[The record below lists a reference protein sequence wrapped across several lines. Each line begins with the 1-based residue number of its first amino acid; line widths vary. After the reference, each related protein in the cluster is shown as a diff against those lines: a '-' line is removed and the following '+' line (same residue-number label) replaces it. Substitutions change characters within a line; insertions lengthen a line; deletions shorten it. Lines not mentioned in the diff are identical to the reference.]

1 MLYDDGMEPEVLYED
16 AHIVAINKPSGLVVH
31 QGVGTDETLVDW
43 ILEHYPEMREV
54 GEPDCSLQR
63 PGIVHRLDKETSGVM
78 VLAKQQEVFT
88 ALKKHFQKGK
98 IEKEY
103 HAFVYGEPRVA
114 RGTVSLAI
122 GKSRS
127 DFRRFSVRHTRG
139 ELRQARTEYV
149 VVGSCTV
156 GASFV
161 RFYPKTGR
169 THQIR
174 VHAESLHTP
183 IVCDSLYASSQQP
196 MLGFSRLALH
206 SRRISLRTHW
216 YDETLHLVA
225 PHPPDFLE
233 AFSYCD
239 DTVQKSVAFPR

>member
-1 MLYDDGMEPEVLYED
+1 MLHED
-16 AHIVAINKPSGLVVH
+16 EYIVAIDKPHGLVVH
-31 QGVGTDETLVDW
+31 RGVGTDETLVDW
-43 ILEHYPEMREV
+43 ILDRYPEMRRV
-54 GEPDCSLQR
+54 GESDCQLLR
-63 PGIVHRLDKETSGVM
+63 PGIVHRLDKDTSGVM
-78 VLAKQQEVFT
+78 VLARRQEAFA

-98 IEKEY
+98 VEKEY

-114 RGTVSLAI
+114 RGTVSLPI

-174 VHAESLHTP
+174 VHAESMHTP
-183 IVCDSLYASSQQP
+183 IVCDSLYAASRSP

-206 SRRISLRTHW
+206 ARRISLQTHW

-225 PHPPDFLE
+225 PHPVDFSE
-233 AFSYCD
+233 AFSLCD
-239 DTVQKSVAFPR
+239 DAVQQSVAFLG